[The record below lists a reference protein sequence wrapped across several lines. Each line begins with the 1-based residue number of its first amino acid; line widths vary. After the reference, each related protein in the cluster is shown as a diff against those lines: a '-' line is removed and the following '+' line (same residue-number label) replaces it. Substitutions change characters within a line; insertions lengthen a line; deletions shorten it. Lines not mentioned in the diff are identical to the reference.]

1 MLKSSGM
8 TVTPVRMA
16 MTSPTVP
23 MQQKSNSRISNFS
36 VASLL
41 ADTRPKTPSSQHAII
56 TTSITAT
63 TPTATHTPHMP
74 HGPHGGLLGATMTTA
89 TTTMTPLTT
98 PPATLPGRSPEIRDL
113 LPANLSSQTSSSSP
127 RSQHDASSLKN
138 VDADR
143 ADTPHSLLESDDYDS
158 NHDEEED
165 SIVDIEDMDQH
176 DHDLSESGSHR
187 GRKGSGSPGSPSAM
201 GLPHGSPQAAL
212 AAAAAAGGHVPI
224 RPTPFSALAAA
235 AAAWGG
241 MAGGGVPWPGA
252 RQMPPFGPPGLF
264 PGQGF
269 GAGQL
274 GGDNEPPRIKCNLR
288 KHKPNRKPRTPFTT
302 QQLLSLEKKF
312 REKQYLSIAERAE
325 FSSSLRLTET
335 QVKIWFQNRRA
346 KAKRLQEAELEKIK
360 MAALGRAPGA
370 QLYMGYFHPSLMG
383 GAMHLG

>member
-1 MLKSSGM
+1 MIKSSGM
-8 TVTPVRMA
+8 TVTPLRTA

-23 MQQKSNSRISNFS
+23 PQQKSSSRVSNFS

-41 ADTRPKTPSSQHAII
+41 ADTRPKSPSDVEIVS
-56 TTSITAT
+56 AT
-63 TPTATHTPHMP
+63 
-74 HGPHGGLLGATMTTA
+74 
-89 TTTMTPLTT
+89 
-98 PPATLPGRSPEIRDL
+98 
-113 LPANLSSQTSSSSP
+113 NLSSRRPASP
-127 RSQHDASSLKN
+127 RESQSQDGAATDGLAKSERIYSPAHSSA
-138 VDADR
+138 AD
-143 ADTPHSLLESDDYDS
+143 SDVEYDS
-158 NHDEEED
+158 NQED
-165 SIVDIEDMDQH
+165 SIVDIEDVNNETSSIPGVEKSQSLLPSPT
-176 DHDLSESGSHR
+176 LS
-187 GRKGSGSPGSPSAM
+187 
-201 GLPHGSPQAAL
+201 
-212 AAAAAAGGHVPI
+212 GHVPI

-241 MAGGGVPWPGA
+241 MGGAVPWPSA
-252 RQMPPFGPPGLF
+252 RQIPPFGPPGMF
-264 PGQGF
+264 PGQSF
-269 GAGQL
+269 P
-274 GGDNEPPRIKCNLR
+274 GGPVTDNQEPPRIKCNLR

-360 MAALGRAPGA
+360 MAALGRGAPGA